1 MMLEKAQQYKDTLSL
16 VAYLFGYPDVEWWS
30 ALEDCRG
37 EAKKIESRQ
46 NAQVILDFLDY
57 VQELGQKEYEEIYVR
72 VFEFSS
78 NTNLYLTMHDRTD
91 FGKQAREMQ
100 SFKTLFLDNG
110 YDLDKELPDYL
121 PAVLELTASIS
132 ATQARKVLKAAQP
145 KIELLR
151 DRFVE
156 AKLVHTLLLDI
167 ILTETDELKEESA

>member
-1 MMLEKAQQYKDTLSL
+1 MMAGEKQEYKDTLSL
-16 VAYLFGYPDVEWWS
+16 VAYLFGYPDTDWWS
-30 ALEDCRG
+30 TMGDCRA
-37 EAKKIESRQ
+37 EAEKIEPRQ
-46 NAQVILDFLDY
+46 NRQVILEFLDY
-57 VQELGQKEYEEIYVR
+57 VQGLGQKEYEELYVR

-100 SFKTLFLDNG
+100 VFKTLFLDNG
-110 YDLDKELPDYL
+110 YDLNKELPDYL

-132 ATQARKVLKAAQP
+132 RTQARKVLTAARP

-156 AKLVHTLLLDI
+156 AKLAHTFLLDV
-167 ILTETDELKEESA
+167 ILTETDELKEGTA

>member
-1 MMLEKAQQYKDTLSL
+1 M
-16 VAYLFGYPDVEWWS
+16 AYLFGYPDAEWWS
-30 ALEDCRG
+30 ALADCRG

-121 PAVLELTASIS
+121 PAVL
-132 ATQARKVLKAAQP
+132 
-145 KIELLR
+145 
-151 DRFVE
+151 
-156 AKLVHTLLLDI
+156 
-167 ILTETDELKEESA
+167 